1 MDNLHDYMQIV
12 ASHLLPHM
20 KELSLKEAD
29 AMKERVATFVK
40 NYIEPKTT
48 NSGKVLTKRSVIDPE
63 NWDSYTLPDG

>member
-1 MDNLHDYMQIV
+1 
-12 ASHLLPHM
+12 M